1 MADQSSFPSPNST
14 QNHKNKPISSLVSP
28 RFFNSFLTRSLSD
41 TETTKTTVNTYQF
54 QTSRDRLYDF
64 ETITSPN
71 SILDSMHNFNLGN
84 PFGYD
89 RTSSKPITKKP
100 SNNKME
106 SESIGLALIDSKEI
120 SSVSKA
126 LFGAKLKVEIPCSS
140 TESLEV
146 KKISSGDFGEGL
158 SLTEMESSEDYTCV
172 ISHGPNPKTTH
183 IFDNCIVESCCGVR
197 KLSELTKENGFL
209 GGDSNSC
216 LPEKILSCCN
226 SCKVDHTECKDIYMG
241 EKDLTCSHECQEMIL
256 EGQGQESTNE
266 R

>member
-28 RFFNSFLTRSLSD
+28 RFFNGFLTRSLSD
-41 TETTKTTVNTYQF
+41 TETTKTIVNTSQF
-54 QTSRDRLYDF
+54 QTSWGRLYDT
-64 ETITSPN
+64 ESVVSPN
-71 SILDSMHNFNLGN
+71 SILDGMQNFNLGN

-89 RTSSKPITKKP
+89 RISSNPITKKP

-126 LFGAKLKVEIPCSS
+126 LFGAKLKVEIPCS
-140 TESLEV
+140 T
-146 KKISSGDFGEGL
+146 SSVGEGL
-158 SLTEMESSEDYTCV
+158 SLREMESSEDYTCV

-183 IFDNCIVESCCGVR
+183 IFDNCVVESCCGVR

-209 GGDSNSC
+209 GGQSNSC
-216 LPEKILSCCN
+216 FSKTNLISCN
-226 SCKVDHTECKDIYMG
+226 SCKVDHTEGKNIYMD
-241 EKDLTCSHECQEMIL
+241 EKDLCSHECCCQKMIL
-256 EGQGQESTNE
+256 EGQGQESRNDE
-266 R
+266 